1 MITSPYPSPA
11 LGEGP
16 STYAT
21 NGQPDRGD
29 TASSTLEYTSPI
41 ISQATL
47 VHVQTQKRSRV
58 AKTVMLCAPTSPRD
72 VMTIRNELARIEAAA
87 GVSLLDDAALL
98 FGGTANWSNP
108 ADFHAKNIGGKL
120 KKAKDL
126 ELEAY
131 GHLSFAASIGHPL
144 LIVGVNPRT
153 YLHFSK
159 IAYIIEESDHGMAC
173 QFSLI
178 LNTKQEFTFICNSS
192 YDYLQWITALQEAYK
207 TSHPFANN
215 YGYDYDD
222 RRSIASGR
230 SGASQMSYYSTNRR
244 NTAPA
249 TTDSRARS
257 TSRSRSRAPAQA
269 NYGQV
274 ENYGRQQ
281 SRDMYYQQQMP
292 SSPYSYQQ
300 QELNQRRS
308 VPNMS
313 ARAIS
318 PGRQYY
324 QEEEF
329 DGGYD
334 DMYGQSYGNRNSQQG
349 NPQERFRRSTRPTKL
364 YTDDS
369 EYNDGPNGSSNGY
382 YNGSS
387 NHQEFTQTSRNSD
400 AKPKSARR
408 TSPTT
413 EEVYEMTVK
422 AYKAGLADD
431 VDEDRTQRNSKRFSS
446 SGRAGYPTRAGS
458 QVRFTGED
466 EVAYDTR
473 LLSSDGSS
481 MASRQSSLQRRS
493 EAENE
498 DRASAKRGSP
508 MPISQ
513 RSKSVDP
520 RFANGRDTLESDMM
534 NRTSAMSRQPV
545 SPGGIP
551 MSKRSYSIDAP
562 YAASNLR
569 TPSVDSRRNGS
580 INSPGP
586 VPMNSPAVRNQDQ
599 RQTKQQP
606 LYSLPAFSSRNSSR
620 DSRKVVDSLFED
632 GATKKEREANDKK
645 TGNEHAKNYLLAKLF
660 GGKQA
665 ARNDSVRSDVI
676 PLTSSTSTK
685 DQLVENTRINSTSSS
700 GWAEPEYLAAVASS
714 GDASTKNAATVTTTT
729 TTTSYTTVPSKI
741 KPILEKKVRNSPE
754 PTAVGD
760 SPQQS
765 RNVSPTKDEPIAT
778 KQISQ
783 APAQTSS
790 SKSSLKVSNQ
800 KSVPANPAPSNDN
813 AANRT
818 SIANSISSVGSSS
831 SKANIAM
838 SPYVDFMD
846 NDIMAHLTQKR
857 QTVPSARGAT
867 GTTAST
873 LGLYDE
879 NGLVRL
885 NRLPK
890 SPLQQSGRS
899 RDDEIDDSDSSFG
912 AEMYTSGGVNSV
924 GTLMMPS
931 ISQTR
936 GVSPISRMRE
946 PEVVHKEVNVATPVI
961 VQNGAISSAELQA
974 TFSPNVAP
982 STPVYMKRGS
992 SGAGGYS
999 NNSKHITV
1007 TTTSS
1012 TYTTPT
1018 VTSVSMKEDAS
1029 SAVSA
1034 VSSPSTAADGYI
1046 SPRRQSN
1053 RNTKMS
1059 ASSAALRESLM
1070 ASLQSSSSFQNAS
1083 AGKTDRERVLQAAQE
1098 LAKTLEKM
1106 DPIVRSP
1113 VVGAP
1118 AANLPAASDGGN
1130 GAVRRSVGAFE
1141 SLSMNGSSSKK
1152 NG

>member
-1 MITSPYPSPA
+1 MT
-11 LGEGP
+11 
-16 STYAT
+16 T

-29 TASSTLEYTSPI
+29 TASSTHEYTSPI

-47 VHVQTQKRSRV
+47 VHLQGQKRSHV

-72 VMTIRNELARIEAAA
+72 IMTIRNELARIEAAA

-144 LIVGVNPRT
+144 LIVGVSPRT

-159 IAYIIEESDHGMAC
+159 IAYIIEESDHGVAC

-230 SGASQMSYYSTNRR
+230 SGTSQMSYYSSNRR

-257 TSRSRSRAPAQA
+257 TSRSRSRAPPQSNYSQA
-269 NYGQV
+269 

-281 SRDMYYQQQMP
+281 PRDMYYQQQMP
-292 SSPYSYQQ
+292 ASPYSYQQ

-324 QEEEF
+324 QDEEY
-329 DGGYD
+329 DAGYD
-334 DMYGQSYGNRNSQQG
+334 DMYGQSYGNRKSQQG

-369 EYNDGPNGSSNGY
+369 EYNDGPNGY

-387 NHQEFTQTSRNSD
+387 SHQEFNQTSRNSD
-400 AKPKSARR
+400 VKKPKSARR

-520 RFANGRDTLESDMM
+520 RFANGTLESDMM
-534 NRTSAMSRQPV
+534 NRTAAMSRQPA

-586 VPMNSPAVRNQDQ
+586 VPMNSPAGRNQDQ
-599 RQTKQQP
+599 KPPKQQP
-606 LYSLPAFSSRNSSR
+606 LYSLPAFSTRNSSR

-632 GATKKEREANDKK
+632 GATKKDREANDKK
-645 TGNEHAKNYLLAKLF
+645 SGNEHAKNYLLAKLF

-685 DQLVENTRINSTSSS
+685 DQLLENTRINSTSSS
-700 GWAEPEYLAAVASS
+700 GWAEPEYLAAVASA
-714 GDASTKNAATVTTTT
+714 GEGGAKNAATVTTTT
-729 TTTSYTTVPSKI
+729 TTTSYTTVPSSKATT
-741 KPILEKKVRNSPE
+741 ILEKKVRNSPE
-754 PTAVGD
+754 PTAVGE

-765 RNVSPTKDEPIAT
+765 REVSPTKDESIAT
-778 KQISQ
+778 KQTSQ
-783 APAQTSS
+783 APAQASVT
-790 SKSSLKVSNQ
+790 KSSLKVTNL
-800 KSVPANPAPSNDN
+800 KSVPAANPASSNEN

-818 SIANSISSVGSSS
+818 SIANSISSVGSS

-857 QTVPSARGAT
+857 QAVPSARGAT

-899 RDDEIDDSDSSFG
+899 RDDEIEDSDSSFG

-924 GTLMMPS
+924 GTLLMPS

-936 GVSPISRMRE
+936 GVSPISRIRE
-946 PEVVHKEVNVATPVI
+946 PEVVQNKEVSVATPVI
-961 VQNGAISSAELQA
+961 VHGGAVSSAELQA
-974 TFSPNVAP
+974 RFSPNVAP
-982 STPVYMKRGS
+982 ATPVYMERGS

-999 NNSKHITV
+999 NNGKQITV

-1012 TYTTPT
+1012 TTYATPS

-1046 SPRRQSN
+1046 SPRRQSH

-1106 DPIVRSP
+1106 DPVVRSP

-1141 SLSMNGSSSKK
+1141 SLSTNGSSSRK